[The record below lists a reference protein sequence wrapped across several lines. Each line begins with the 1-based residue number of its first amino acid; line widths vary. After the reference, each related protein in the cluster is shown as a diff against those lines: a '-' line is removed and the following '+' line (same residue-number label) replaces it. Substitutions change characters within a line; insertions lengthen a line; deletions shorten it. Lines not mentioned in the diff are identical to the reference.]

1 MKEPT
6 PAALSSATPPW
17 MLVRVA
23 LETSRHHQSA
33 DEDRLAALE
42 LTTLDDY
49 RAFLARIC
57 GFEAAV
63 EAAIARISDLEPS
76 FVRERQKAALLQQ
89 DLRALG
95 MPAES
100 ITTLPQPSTLTI
112 RSGAQA
118 LGWMFVLERQ
128 TLLAGQIRRHLL
140 RTLGEPVEPA
150 CSYFGAY
157 GETPGA
163 KFRAFGAA
171 LCAYAHLHAPSAI
184 VAAANEAFRA
194 QRQWYRSSARES
206 SPRIAI

>member
-1 MKEPT
+1 
-6 PAALSSATPPW
+6 

-23 LETSRHHQSA
+23 LETARHHSGA

-42 LTTLDDY
+42 ITTAEDY
-49 RAFLARIC
+49 RTFLARIH

-63 EAAIARISDLEPS
+63 EATLRRVADLDPS
-76 FVRERQKAALLQQ
+76 FVRERQKAGYLQH

-100 ITTLPQPSTLTI
+100 IATLPQPSTI
-112 RSGAQA
+112 AVRNGAQA

-128 TLLAGQIRRHLL
+128 TLLAGQIRRYLL
-140 RTLGEPVEPA
+140 RTLGESIEPA

-157 GETPGA
+157 GDTPGA

-171 LCAYAHLHAPSAI
+171 LCAYAHLHAPAAI

-194 QRQWYRSSARES
+194 QRHWYHAGARES
-206 SPRIAI
+206 SPRIAS